1 MESVEL
7 DLLVDT
13 RAMFSVVPAS
23 QLTKLGVSPARRMEF
38 ELADGSTIER
48 DVGEVRFRY
57 NGRSAI
63 SPVVFG
69 GETDSAIL
77 GVVSMETLGLEVDPL
92 RKILRPTKLILY
104 GCRPTCWLVGSLR
117 HRMILA

>member
-13 RAMFSVVPAS
+13 GAMFSVVPAS

-92 RKILRPTKLILY
+92 RKTLRPTKLILY
-104 GCRPTCWLVGSLR
+104 GCRPTC
-117 HRMILA
+117 